1 MNIRH
6 NALVLV
12 ADGQRFL
19 LFRNDGDFREPVL
32 RLETF
37 EEQPRIERTAEQGAD
52 RPGRSFSSASPRRSA
67 MGEVDLHQQDKD
79 SFAVEAAERLRQRA
93 MSGDFDELI
102 VVAPPRTL
110 AQLRRNYD
118 KCVATRVVAEV
129 DKDLTRHTVPQ
140 ITQILIQ

>member
-19 LFRNDGDFREPVL
+19 LFRNEGDFREPAL
-32 RLETF
+32 RLEASQ
-37 EEQPRIERTAEQGAD
+37 EQPPIGSTGEQSSDHPGRNFSIS
-52 RPGRSFSSASPRRSA
+52 RPGRSANGPMDF
-67 MGEVDLHQQDKD
+67 QQQEKD
-79 SFAVEAAERLRQRA
+79 QFAIEAAEGLRKRA
-93 MSGDFDELI
+93 LAGEFEELI

-118 KCVATRVVAEV
+118 KSVASRVVAEI

-140 ITQILIQ
+140 ITQILMQ